1 MLKLESDPVEVILMV
16 PLAVPA
22 AAGEKIAVND
32 VLWPA
37 VNVKGKV
44 SPLKLKPVPLATA
57 AEMVRLV
64 PPELVRV
71 PLIDFELPS
80 WTFPK
85 LKLEGFETR
94 SPLPMLVP
102 ESATASVLSLALDL
116 IVRVPVAVPVAEGA
130 KVAVKVV
137 LSPALSVTGRV
148 GPVKLNPEP
157 VTAALDTVTL
167 SPPVFATVTGTT

>member
-1 MLKLESDPVEVILMV
+1 MLKLESEALEVIRMV
-16 PLAVPA
+16 PLAAPA
-22 AAGEKIAVND
+22 AAGEKSAVND

-37 VNVKGKV
+37 VNIKGKV
-44 SPLKLKPVPLATA
+44 RPLKLKPEPLATA

-64 PPELVRV
+64 PPELVRI

-94 SPLPMLVP
+94 SSLATLVP
-102 ESATASVLSLALDL
+102 ESATASVLLLALDL
-116 IVRVPVAVPVAEGA
+116 IVRVPVAGPVPEGSKVTA
-130 KVAVKVV
+130 KLA
-137 LSPALSVTGRV
+137 LCPTLSVTGRV
-148 GPVKLNPEP
+148 GPVKLNPVP

-167 SPPVFATVTGTT
+167 SPPVFVTATETA